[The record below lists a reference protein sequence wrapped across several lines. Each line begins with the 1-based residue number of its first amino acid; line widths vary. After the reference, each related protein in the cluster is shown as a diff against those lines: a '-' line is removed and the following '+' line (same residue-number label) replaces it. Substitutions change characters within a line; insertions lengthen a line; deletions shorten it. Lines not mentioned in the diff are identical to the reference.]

1 MSQTLPILGS
11 FNFLRKRIY
20 QEIGTLSGGEKTR
33 LSIAML
39 MLQNYNL
46 LILDE
51 PTTYLDMVSQR
62 TILEAL
68 KSYKGAMLFVSHT
81 EEFVEGLTPS
91 RIMLLPENKIKYWIP
106 KDISNFSG

>member
-1 MSQTLPILGS
+1 
-11 FNFLRKRIY
+11 
-20 QEIGTLSGGEKTR
+20 
-33 LSIAML
+33 ML

-81 EEFVEGLTPS
+81 EDFVEGLSPN

-106 KDISNFSG
+106 KDISNFNG